1 MLKIFLWLLNSHSIQ
16 ERNLNQTTTQ
26 LVIQQ
31 HVQQWK
37 VCNKITIFL

>member
-1 MLKIFLWLLNSHSIQ
+1 MLKIFSWLLNSHSIQ
-16 ERNLNQTTTQ
+16 EGNLDQATTQ

-37 VCNKITIFL
+37 VRI

>member
-37 VCNKITIFL
+37 VYNKIIIFL